1 MGIAK
6 RYAMTLDSRNNLTP
20 GSFQSRPSLSHLD
33 RLEAEAIHILREAVA
48 EAANPVL
55 LFSAG
60 KDSTVLAHLA
70 CRAFYPAPPPL
81 PLLHI
86 DSTWEFRSLLE
97 FRDRFAAS
105 AGFRLIVR
113 ANEAGRADGINPFD
127 HGDQYT
133 TAMRTEPLKV
143 ALDEGRFDVILGGA
157 RRDEERSRAKERIV
171 SVRGRNHNWDP
182 RNQRPEL
189 WSLYNLRLRKGETAR
204 VFPISNWTEL
214 DVLTY
219 ALVRN
224 LELAPLYFSSR
235 RPTVEREGTLIVV
248 DEPERMRFRPGESI
262 VEQTVRFRTLGCW
275 PFTGAIA
282 SGATDLAGVLQ
293 ETLASP
299 TSERQGRIGDQEAG
313 GSLERQKR
321 EGYF

>member
-1 MGIAK
+1 
-6 RYAMTLDSRNNLTP
+6 MTRGSLNKLTP
-20 GSFQSRPSLSHLD
+20 SSLQSAPSLSHLD
-33 RLEAEAIHILREAVA
+33 RLESEAIHVLREAVA
-48 EAANPVL
+48 AAANPVL

-70 CRAFYPAPPPL
+70 CRAFHPARPPL

-86 DSTWEFRSLLE
+86 DSTWEFRSLRD

-105 AGFRLIVR
+105 AGFELIVR
-113 ANEAGRADGINPFD
+113 ANEAGRAAGMNPFD

-133 TAMRTEPLKV
+133 TVMRTEPLKG
-143 ALDEGRFDVILGGA
+143 ALDEGQYDVILGGA
-157 RRDEERSRAKERIV
+157 RRDEERSRAKERVV
-171 SVRGRNHNWDP
+171 SVRGKNHSWDP

-189 WSLYNLRLRKGETAR
+189 WSLYNLGLRQGETAR

-219 ALVRN
+219 AFVRN
-224 LELAPLYFSSR
+224 LKVAPLYFASR
-235 RPTVEREGTLIVV
+235 RPTVERDGALIVV

-262 VEQTVRFRTLGCW
+262 VERTVRFRTLGCW
-275 PFTGAIA
+275 PVTGAIA
-282 SGATDLAGVLQ
+282 SEATDLAGVLQ
-293 ETLASP
+293 ETAASS
-299 TSERQGRIGDQEAG
+299 TSERQGRIGDQDAG

-321 EGYF
+321 DGYF